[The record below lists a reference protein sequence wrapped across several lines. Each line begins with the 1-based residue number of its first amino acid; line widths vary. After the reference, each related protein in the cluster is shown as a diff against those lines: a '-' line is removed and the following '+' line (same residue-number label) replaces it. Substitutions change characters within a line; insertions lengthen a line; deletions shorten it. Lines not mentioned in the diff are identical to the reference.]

1 MKVIGPFT
9 GPIPVS
15 QFRAPVRPR
24 EPPSVQ
30 VTRTRAAPLRRL
42 EPRSCHCAPGPS
54 CSANPARWSPR
65 PHCAGNPG
73 LVFEVRRFLPFSL
86 ARAPGPR
93 AVPGG
98 HPHWGGRRSA
108 VPGSPS
114 GGEVTVTAFLFP
126 PGRQRGGCVPA
137 ERCSVLPP
145 PARAGGRPCLARAFF
160 PRSAAPLRHSGT
172 AGRAG
177 GWSAC
182 CPLAR
187 KMVTSAGQLV
197 LLALGIVLA
206 MCQALENST
215 SSQSAD
221 PPMAAAVVSHF
232 NDCPDSH
239 TQFCFHGTCRFLV
252 QEDKPACVCHSGYVG
267 ARCEH
272 ADLLAVVAASQ
283 KKQAITALVV
293 VSIVAL
299 AVLIIACV
307 LIHCCQ
313 VRKHCEWCRALV
325 CRHEKPSALLKGR
338 TTCCHSETVV

>member
-1 MKVIGPFT
+1 MVDNQRG
-9 GPIPVS
+9 GV
-15 QFRAPVRPR
+15 PR
-24 EPPSVQ
+24 F
-30 VTRTRAAPLRRL
+30 
-42 EPRSCHCAPGPS
+42 
-54 CSANPARWSPR
+54 PARPA
-65 PHCAGNPG
+65 PPA
-73 LVFEVRRFLPFSL
+73 
-86 ARAPGPR
+86 ARALHWARGVPAPSPKPPP
-93 AVPGG
+93 AVAVGG
-98 HPHWGGRRSA
+98 HPHRGGRVVRSGP
-108 VPGSPS
+108 VPEWRRGDGNRLPISARPAARQ
-114 GGEVTVTAFLFP
+114 GECS
-126 PGRQRGGCVPA
+126 R
-137 ERCSVLPP
+137 ERSVLPP
-145 PARAGGRPCLARAFF
+145 PARAGGWPCLAGAFF

-182 CPLAR
+182 CLLPAAR
-187 KMVTSAGQLV
+187 KMVRSAGQLA
-197 LLALGIVLA
+197 LLALGLLSAV
-206 MCQALENST
+206 CQALENST
-215 SSQSAD
+215 SALSD
-221 PPMAAAVVSHF
+221 PPVAAAVVSHF

-239 TQFCFHGTCRFLV
+239 SQFCFHGTCRFLV

-313 VRKHCEWCRALV
+313 VRKHCEWCQALI

-338 TTCCHSETVV
+338 TACCHSETAYTT